1 MHKYIPI
8 ILLFASCKDDISR
21 ELRSGE
27 YSIRDEITWYYIVE
41 GDTSTT
47 TSVEIGTMILS
58 DDVTTYYDTDTDN
71 GEWGEHF
78 TIQKNNQ
85 NDIEIL
91 GFAWVDLD
99 INWSGWAYGTDTIY
113 LDNMT
118 MIYERTI
125 DFEKIK

>member
-1 MHKYIPI
+1 MKYLPI
-8 ILLFASCKDDISR
+8 LILLASCKDEVSH
-21 ELRSGE
+21 ELRMGE
-27 YSIRDEITWYYIVE
+27 YSIRDEITWYYII
-41 GDTSTT
+41 GDDTSTIT
-47 TSVEIGTMILS
+47 TVEMGTMILS
-58 DDVTTYYDTDTDN
+58 DDVTTYYDTDTDK

-99 INWSGWAYGTDTIY
+99 IDWSGYAYGTDTLY

-118 MIYERTI
+118 MIYERGLS
-125 DFEKIK
+125 FEKID